1 MKILLLWS
9 YYQKYLDRLYAEN
22 PQLSSLSYQAQLD
35 YILADYFG
43 WPPALVNRLNGLGC
57 KVKIV
62 TVNVL
67 QIQTAWAIENNFI
80 FDRERWDYEISIA
93 QIKSFNPDIIWI
105 VAASRYHN
113 KDYLNNLRQYCQKM
127 FMWIAAALSP
137 NLDLSSID
145 CVLTS
150 HQNFQGYF
158 QKQGKKC
165 ELLLPAFESDITK
178 KIDRVDKDTGCSFI
192 GSMSYLHL
200 QRMETIRQLVSRTPL
215 QIWSDMPKLISRG
228 ILNPQFIVSYL
239 KMSKVRER
247 SNPSVWGMDMYE
259 TLARSRMTVNIHV
272 DAASGLAG
280 NMRMFEA
287 TGCGTLL
294 LTENAPNIQE
304 LYRPGT
310 EVVTYNCTADLI
322 DNINYYVEHPAE
334 CETISNAGQD
344 RTLAAHSTA
353 VRSQELFALF
363 DRHLRS

>member
-22 PQLSSLSYQAQLD
+22 LQLSSLNYQAQLD

-43 WPPALVNRLNGLGC
+43 WPPALVNRLKDLDC
-57 KVKIV
+57 EVKIV

-67 QIQTAWAIENNFI
+67 PIQTAWAIENDFT

-113 KDYLNNLRQYCQKM
+113 KDYLSNLRQYCQKM
-127 FMWIAAALSP
+127 FMWIAAAVSP
-137 NLDLSSID
+137 SLDLSSID

-150 HQNFQGYF
+150 HQNFQNYF
-158 QKQGKKC
+158 QTQGKKC
-165 ELLLPAFESDITK
+165 ELLLPAFEADIIK
-178 KIDRVDKDTGCSFI
+178 KINRVDKDISCSFI
-192 GSMSYLHL
+192 GSLSYLHL
-200 QRMETIRQLVSRTPL
+200 QRMETIGQLVDRTSL
-215 QIWSDMPKLISRG
+215 QIWSDAPKLISRG
-228 ILNPQFIVSYL
+228 VLNPQFIVSYL
-239 KMSKVRER
+239 KMSKVRGR

-287 TGCGTLL
+287 TGSDTLL
-294 LTENAPNIQE
+294 LTEDAPNIQE
-304 LYRPGT
+304 LYQPGM

-322 DNINYYVEHPAE
+322 DKINYYTEHSAE
-334 CETISNAGQD
+334 AETISNAGQQK
-344 RTLAAHSTA
+344 TLTSHSTM
-353 VRSQELFALF
+353 VRSQELFGLF
-363 DRHLRS
+363 DRYLKS